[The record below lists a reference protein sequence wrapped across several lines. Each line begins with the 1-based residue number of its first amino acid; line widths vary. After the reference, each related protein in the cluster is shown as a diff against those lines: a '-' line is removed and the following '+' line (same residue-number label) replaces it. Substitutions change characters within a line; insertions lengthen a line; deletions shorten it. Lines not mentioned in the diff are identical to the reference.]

1 MELVKVVFLRHGE
14 SEWNKLNLFCG
25 WHDVDLSEK
34 GKSDA
39 SQISAAALLQNGF
52 KFDVAFTSAL
62 KRAHQSLKIV
72 LNALECSDIPVRS
85 TWRLNERHY
94 GDLTGLNKRQM
105 AEKYGEEKVQIW
117 RRSFNVPP
125 PVMDASSPYYAAIR
139 NNPNFADIPADEFPD
154 AETLESV
161 MHRVVPY
168 WETEIVSEIKSRKR
182 VLVLAHGTIIRA
194 IVKHIEGISDEK
206 ISTINIPNSI
216 PCVYNFDISTMKP
229 VGSMEFL
236 AEETYLQ
243 DQIKKTASIGN

>member
-25 WHDVDLSEK
+25 WYDVDLSEK
-34 GKSDA
+34 GKLDA

-72 LNALECSDIPVRS
+72 LNALECSEIPVRS

-168 WETEIVSEIKSRKR
+168 WETEIVSEIKNRKR

-194 IVKHIEGISDEK
+194 IVKHIEAP
-206 ISTINIPNSI
+206 STYQTVYLVSI
-216 PCVYNFDISTMKP
+216 ILI
-229 VGSMEFL
+229 FL
-236 AEETYLQ
+236 Q
-243 DQIKKTASIGN
+243 

>member
-25 WHDVDLSEK
+25 WHDVNLSEK

-39 SQISAAALLQNGF
+39 SAISAAALRQHSL

-62 KRAHQSLKIV
+62 KRAQQSLEIV
-72 LNALECSDIPVRS
+72 LNALECSRIPVRS
-85 TWRLNERHY
+85 NWRLNERHY

-125 PVMDASSPYYAAIR
+125 PIMDTSSPYYAAIR

-168 WETEIVSEIKSRKR
+168 WESEIVTEIKGRKR

-216 PCVYNFDISTMKP
+216 PCVYNFDINTMKP
-229 VGSMEFL
+229 VGPMEFL
-236 AEETYLQ
+236 ADEKYLQ
-243 DQIKKTASIGN
+243 DQLKKTASIGN